1 MWVKGVIIPSITEWE
16 MHITAQGPRLW
27 NDLYCVK
34 WDVKLYYTIPYH
46 EWTRICLYSLS
57 FISECIWVWFSVFFL
72 WFLCCFCVF
81 WWIWVQLSVPVQ
93 VFDWKDSSPKR
104 PVLCVD
110 GDDETRSL
118 TSKNQSLTVY
128 LLHLLQTNYLQFHLG
143 LLNPHSSL
151 QLRYL

>member
-57 FISECIWVWFSVFFL
+57 FISECIWVWFSGFFSL
-72 WFLCCFCVF
+72 IFVLFLRVLVDLGSVVSTCAGVWLERLVSETSCFVC
-81 WWIWVQLSVPVQ
+81 WWGWWNTFIDFQEPIINGLLTPFATNQLSPVPPWTLKPPQ
-93 VFDWKDSSPKR
+93 FSSA
-104 PVLCVD
+104 
-110 GDDETRSL
+110 
-118 TSKNQSLTVY
+118 
-128 LLHLLQTNYLQFHLG
+128 
-143 LLNPHSSL
+143 
-151 QLRYL
+151 